1 MVFSW
6 RLVERTP
13 SFSLWPE
20 YRLKVQPFAVIIE
33 VVHQCRYPL
42 VNVVPAKFKL
52 LLKIIFCVTRFYLL
66 VSCDNVFTESV
77 DPHIEDVLLL
87 SEIQYVTRYLH
98 SNDIHILNSW
108 VQPATCTKH
117 N

>member
-1 MVFSW
+1 M
-6 RLVERTP
+6 
-13 SFSLWPE
+13 
-20 YRLKVQPFAVIIE
+20 
-33 VVHQCRYPL
+33 
-42 VNVVPAKFKL
+42 
-52 LLKIIFCVTRFYLL
+52 TRFYLL

-117 N
+117 NNTNGLLWNLPAKYKQTLVLFTNGGLSGRF